1 LEAAIKARSFARL
14 FPADLVYSLQFL
26 NKMSP
31 AVLDGFR
38 LSGLPVV
45 LRISDFGLICPESH
59 LYDGRK
65 ACTDCIHG
73 NFLHGVKKQ
82 CVMDSLSASLVR
94 AAALTLHRVL
104 GCRSRISAFVFPS
117 RFTLERF
124 AEAGFPEA
132 KLHHVPTPVDVR
144 NTEPKPCSN
153 GPILFFGRVSPEK
166 GVHHL
171 LEAYR
176 NLPEGKPPL
185 VIVGTLGKTDYIDNL
200 VSEYREA
207 VFYEFLPR
215 EQLACHIQ
223 NAFCVVI
230 PSVWYDNL
238 PNVLIEAYAHGK
250 PVIAPAHGCFL
261 ELVKDGETGL
271 LYEAGNQGAL
281 QEKLSWALANSAAMM
296 QMGKKGRKLVEEDFA
311 PEKHYKKL
319 LSIFESVL

>member
-1 LEAAIKARSFARL
+1 
-14 FPADLVYSLQFL
+14 
-26 NKMSP
+26 M
-31 AVLDGFR
+31 
-38 LSGLPVV
+38 
-45 LRISDFGLICPESH
+45 
-59 LYDGRK
+59 
-65 ACTDCIHG
+65 
-73 NFLHGVKKQ
+73 
-82 CVMDSLSASLVR
+82 
-94 AAALTLHRVL
+94 HRVL

-185 VIVGTLGKTDYIDNL
+185 VIVGTLDKTDYIDNL

-311 PEKHYKKL
+311 PEKHYEKL